1 MSVKHDVIFHVLY
14 GENRGLMTHTITA
27 MANRLYAMTES
38 EQLQETMSV
47 FLQSWNTI
55 PIVKMQALWI
65 VLFNVDIPMKEYILD
80 PANTKSFRSAM
91 NITDAKVNI
100 EKHPAVLMMR
110 SLPLYRA
117 KAIRFL
123 TDLHNEGVPKW
134 MQNEAINATDLV
146 TTTKE
151 IYLNA

>member
-14 GENRGLMTHTITA
+14 GENRCIMTQTITA
-27 MANRLYAMTES
+27 MANRLYSMTES
-38 EQLQETMSV
+38 EQLQQTMSV

-80 PANTKSFRSAM
+80 PANTNSFRLAM
-91 NITDAKVNI
+91 NITDPKVDI

-110 SLPLYRA
+110 SLPLNRA

-123 TDLHNEGVPKW
+123 TDLHDDGVPKW
-134 MQNEAINATDLV
+134 MQNEAINAADLV
-146 TTTKE
+146 MTTKE